1 MRYIVGSYPN
11 QVVHK
16 RTSFT
21 YCMQSLNYHLSTCM
35 CMCMYTHMYMYMSM
49 YRYVNTHLQENY
61 VPAHNSFLWHTLKL
75 YNIIIRTNVAAHLSG
90 QPLLPLSLTVA
101 LQLSFSLLSVH
112 LPPAKGCSC
121 LYLLEVSIYSWQ

>member
-11 QVVHK
+11 QVEHK

-21 YCMQSLNYHLSTCM
+21 YCMQSLNYHLSTCI
-35 CMCMYTHMYMYMSM
+35 CMCIYMHM

-61 VPAHNSFLWHTLKL
+61 VPAYNSFFWHTLKL
-75 YNIIIRTNVAAHLSG
+75 YNIIIRTKVAAHLSG

-101 LQLSFSLLSVH
+101 LQLSFPLLPVH

-121 LYLLEVSIYSWQ
+121 LYLLEASICSWQ